1 VEEEEDYWL
10 NDQQNLQI
18 DEEND
23 DKERMENSITEDVE
37 EEEMND
43 QIIEP
48 EMIDQILNIMHSN

>member
-1 VEEEEDYWL
+1 MEEEEDYWL

-23 DKERMENSITEDVE
+23 DEERMENSITEDG